1 MEDWHRY
8 FIVTQLQQFI
18 TLRRELKFMINLIVS
33 QGRVAD
39 RNAGTIVGAARTAR
53 ALERR
58 YGTKSRLIGKPAPP
72 ARDDWRVSLLQA
84 RETLIGLSEAIATSV
99 KSGDLTVMLSNTCP
113 ASLASLPVVA
123 REYPD
128 AVVLWIDAHGDFN
141 TPDTTDTG
149 YLGGM
154 VLSAACGLWDSG
166 HGAGLRS
173 AQVVLIGARDID
185 PAERELLRSAG
196 VRVIPPVD
204 ATPEAVVSAL
214 NGAQVWIHVDWDAL
228 EPGFVPAD
236 YQVPDGVL
244 PAQLRAIFEAIPPTQ
259 MLGIELAE
267 FNAPA
272 DETSSDKALA
282 IILDIVAPVF
292 ETALAK

>member
-1 MEDWHRY
+1 
-8 FIVTQLQQFI
+8 
-18 TLRRELKFMINLIVS
+18 MINLIVS

-39 RNAGTIVGAARTAR
+39 RNAGTIVGAARTAQ

-58 YGTKSRLIGKPAPP
+58 YGTQSRLIGKPAPP

-99 KSGDLTVMLSNTCP
+99 KTGAMTVMLSNTCP

-123 REYPD
+123 REHPD

-166 HGAGLRS
+166 HGAGLLPS
-173 AQVVLIGARDID
+173 QVILIGARDID
-185 PAERELLRSAG
+185 PPERELLRNAG
-196 VRVIPPVD
+196 VRIIPPAD
-204 ATPEAVVSAL
+204 ATPQAVVSAL
-214 NGAQVWIHVDWDAL
+214 NGAPVWIHVDWDAL

-244 PAQLRAIFEAIPPTQ
+244 PAQLRAIFAAIPRAQ
-259 MLGIELAE
+259 MLGVELAE
-267 FNAPA
+267 FNAPV
-272 DETSSDKALA
+272 DEASSDEALS

-292 ETALAK
+292 ETALVK